1 MNAQRSKITAL
12 ILAAGEGRR
21 FSAYPLPKHLVELHG
36 RPIIT
41 YCLDIYQKIKIVD
54 SIVLVIH
61 DKYNEIFD
69 KIAKDNGYTK
79 VKKIVIGG
87 EYRQDSIYNGLRAAG
102 PCDLVVIQ
110 NGVAIFTAPELIESC
125 IQKAYAYKA
134 VTAFL
139 PEEYTSFMF
148 TGDKVDE
155 LVDRTRLGHV
165 RDPQVF
171 SYPLLLSLHEKARK
185 DRKKPFTNDVFMAKE
200 YGQDVYLV
208 ESHPYNFKITTDIDI
223 RLAKTILEQKDFH
236 APPSSKG
243 DV

>member
-1 MNAQRSKITAL
+1 MGTMKPKVVAL
-12 ILAAGEGRR
+12 ILAAGEGKR
-21 FSAYPLPKHLVELHG
+21 FSAYPVPKQLVELHG
-36 RPIIT
+36 RPVVS
-41 YCLDIYQKIKIVD
+41 YCLDLYQKMEIID
-54 SIVLVIH
+54 SIVLIIH
-61 DKYNEIFD
+61 DQYEGVFEKL
-69 KIAKDNGYTK
+69 AKDNGYSK
-79 VKKIVIGG
+79 VRKIVIGG
-87 EYRQDSIYNGLRAAG
+87 EYRQDSIYSGLQAAG

-110 NGVAIFTAPELIESC
+110 NGVTIFTSPELIEAC
-125 IQKAYAYKA
+125 VEKARVHKA

-148 TGDKVDE
+148 AGDKVDE

-185 DRKKPFTNDVFMAKE
+185 DRKKPFTNDIYLAKE
-200 YGQDVYLV
+200 YGQDVYLM

-236 APPSSKG
+236 APPY
-243 DV
+243 

>member
-1 MNAQRSKITAL
+1 MGTMKPRVVAL
-12 ILAAGEGRR
+12 ILAAGEGKR
-21 FSAYPLPKHLVELHG
+21 FSAYPVPKQLVELHG
-36 RPIIT
+36 RPVVS
-41 YCLDIYQKIKIVD
+41 YCLDLYQQMDIID
-54 SIVLVIH
+54 SIVLIIH
-61 DKYNEIFD
+61 DKCDDIFE
-69 KIAKDNGYTK
+69 KLAKDNGYSK

-87 EYRQDSIYNGLRAAG
+87 EYRQDSIYNGLCAAG

-110 NGVAIFTAPELIESC
+110 NGVTIFTAPELIEAC
-125 IQKAYAYKA
+125 IQKACVYKA

-148 TGDKVDE
+148 SGDKVDE

-171 SYPLLLSLHEKARK
+171 SYPLLLSLHEKARQ
-185 DRKKPFTNDVFMAKE
+185 DGKKPFTNDIFMARD

-223 RLAKTILEQKDFH
+223 RLAKTILELKDFH
-236 APPSSKG
+236 SPPY
-243 DV
+243 